1 MRTELRTAIYVVVGL
16 VVAFVGLF
24 ALWLL
29 AVTRG

>member
-16 VVAFVGLF
+16 VVASVGLF
-24 ALWLL
+24 GLWLL